1 MCACLVAQPC
11 PTLCSP
17 MDCNPPG
24 SSVHGIFQEG
34 YWSGLS
40 FPAPGDLPDTGIEP
54 TSPVAPTLRQTPSL
68 HHLRSPA
75 TM

>member
-54 TSPVAPTLRQTPSL
+54 TSPVAPTLADRL
-68 HHLRSPA
+68 HHC
-75 TM
+75 TT